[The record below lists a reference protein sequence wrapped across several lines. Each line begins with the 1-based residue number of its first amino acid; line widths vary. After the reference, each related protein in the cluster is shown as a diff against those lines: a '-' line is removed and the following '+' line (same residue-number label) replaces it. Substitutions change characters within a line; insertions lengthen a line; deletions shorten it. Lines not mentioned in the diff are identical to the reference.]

1 MNRFVPL
8 SLERFSEQRW
18 SRFTD
23 YRHAAQ
29 LHLIALAAPE
39 ISKAAAHLPLAF
51 ACSAQDTIS
60 LCMLTGLNPGINH
73 CLDDRNQWQAGYV
86 PAFVR
91 SYPFRLLTPPPGKGQ
106 PNQRVVCVDN
116 DSPWVGEHAEL
127 AFFADGQPT
136 PAVQEVIDFLGQI
149 GKHYVMTERAVDGLN
164 QAGLLTPWKLSS
176 PQGEQIKGLL
186 RLNEAKM
193 SKINRDSLFKLH
205 QQGSLA
211 VGYAQALSTQQLP
224 RLQALAQAHDQRQ
237 PAINLDQLFD
247 SDSDSLFKFD

>member
-1 MNRFVPL
+1 MSRFIPL
-8 SLERFSEQRW
+8 SLERFAEQRW

-23 YRHAAQ
+23 YRHAAE
-29 LHLIALAAPE
+29 LHLITLAAPE

-51 ACSAQDTIS
+51 ARTGQDTIS
-60 LCMLTGLNPGINH
+60 LCALTGLRPGINH
-73 CLDDRNQWQAGYV
+73 CLDDRHQWQAGYV

-116 DSPWVGEHAEL
+116 DSPWIGEHAEL

-136 PAVQEVIDFLGQI
+136 AAVQEVIDFLGEI
-149 GKHYVMTERAVDGLN
+149 GKHYVMTERAVGGLN
-164 QAGLLTPWKLSS
+164 QAGLLTPWQLNSA
-176 PQGEQIKGLL
+176 QGEQIKGLL
-186 RLNEAKM
+186 RLDEAKLNT
-193 SKINRDSLFKLH
+193 IDRDALFELH
-205 QQGSLA
+205 RQGSLA

-237 PAINLDQLFD
+237 PSIDLDQLFD
-247 SDSDSLFKFD
+247 GDGDSLFKFD